1 MTSATPL
8 SPAQRALHDLAL
20 WLQRQGYA
28 FATVTPETQRRVGLR
43 AQGRLAAS
51 LRDVFGWTLDFD
63 PDLLPSD
70 VLEKLRVAEAL
81 TMVAPGRVR
90 SRVRFA
96 SMDRLPYLHSAHPTV
111 ESDAV
116 FCGPDTC
123 RFVALI
129 ERELERDPNVARV
142 VDVGCGAG
150 AGGLVAARWLR
161 RHTGRAPR
169 LLGVDV
175 NPRAIAMARVNA
187 ATFGHPEAAFQVGD
201 LYRPATPGVDLI
213 VANPPYLVDGRER
226 LYRHGGGR
234 FGAALS
240 ERIVRE
246 GLPLLAP
253 GGRLVL
259 YTGSAI
265 EAGRDA
271 FRDAVLRMVD
281 PARHDVRYREIDPDV
296 FGEELEREPYRDAE
310 RIAAVGLVVRRT
322 DEALAQGG
330 A

>member
-1 MTSATPL
+1 MAGPI
-8 SPAQRALHDLAL
+8 
-20 WLQRQGYA
+20 
-28 FATVTPETQRRVGLR
+28 
-43 AQGRLAAS
+43 
-51 LRDVFGWTLDFD
+51 
-63 PDLLPSD
+63 
-70 VLEKLRVAEAL
+70 
-81 TMVAPGRVR
+81 
-90 SRVRFA
+90 
-96 SMDRLPYLHSAHPTV
+96 
-111 ESDAV
+111 ESD
-116 FCGPDTC
+116 GP
-123 RFVALI
+123 A
-129 ERELERDPNVARV
+129 DP
-142 VDVGCGAG
+142 
-150 AGGLVAARWLR
+150 
-161 RHTGRAPR
+161 APR
-169 LLGVDV
+169 GDPAL
-175 NPRAIAMARVNA
+175 
-187 ATFGHPEAAFQVGD
+187 VGE
-201 LYRPATPGVDLI
+201 LAGTPAGSAP
-213 VANPPYLVDGRER
+213 
-226 LYRHGGGR
+226 
-234 FGAALS
+234 